1 MERGTMPAY
10 DQKCR
15 EMLKVKP
22 EQVLAMGKRNF
33 LSVNPEAG
41 RGLGK
46 RANGLKRQHEKR
58 WRAW

>member
-1 MERGTMPAY
+1 MPAY

-22 EQVLAMGKRNF
+22 EQVLPMGKRNF